1 MGVGRFRRLAPAEPY
16 EPLNL
21 LSLFCKQS
29 WGGTSRG
36 QSLKAG
42 MISS

>member
-1 MGVGRFRRLAPAEPY
+1 MGGSGGFAASPPLNLQ
-16 EPLNL
+16 PLNL

-29 WGGTSRG
+29 WGGTPRG

-42 MISS
+42 MSG

>member
-1 MGVGRFRRLAPAEPY
+1 MGGSGGFAASPSLN
-16 EPLNL
+16 PLNL

-29 WGGTSRG
+29 WDGTSRG

-42 MISS
+42 MSG